1 MNTNRSTQNAIG
13 WGDWFSLRSAQTS
26 LRAVL
31 LSTSLLAGA
40 SSPVWA
46 QAPVDAA
53 PSAAM
58 KDESRKLATLLI
70 KNSLVA
76 VNQGNLTGNYTVLR
90 DLSSPGFRQL
100 NSASDLGVIFANLR
114 KNKIDLSPIVLMEPV
129 ISSAKFSKE
138 QQQLRLKGHFPS
150 EPVQIEFEL
159 VFQQANPAGWLIH
172 GVSIGTTKAGAQS
185 NQDPA
190 DTEEPAAA
198 VQPRPAVRPASTTR
212 TTPAPSGVRPTPAG
226 TTPKRP

>member
-1 MNTNRSTQNAIG
+1 MNSVA
-13 WGDWFSLRSAQTS
+13 
-26 LRAVL
+26 AVL
-31 LSTSLLAGA
+31 LTTMLLAGA
-40 SSPVWA
+40 SSPVQA
-46 QAPVDAA
+46 QAPAAAA
-53 PSAAM
+53 PPTAAM

-90 DLSSPGFRQL
+90 DLASPGFRQL

-159 VFQQANPAGWLIH
+159 VFQQATPAGWLIH

-190 DTEEPAAA
+190 EAEEPTAA
-198 VQPRPAVRPASTTR
+198 VQPRPAVRPVSSGTR
-212 TTPAPSGVRPTPAG
+212 TPATG
-226 TTPKRP
+226 TAPKRP